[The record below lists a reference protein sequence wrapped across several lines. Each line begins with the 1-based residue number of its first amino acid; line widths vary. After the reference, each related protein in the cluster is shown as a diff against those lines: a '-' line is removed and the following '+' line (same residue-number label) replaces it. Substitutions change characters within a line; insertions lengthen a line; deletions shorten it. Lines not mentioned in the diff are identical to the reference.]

1 MKDRVK
7 KNIGIIL
14 IGVGI
19 VIVYELLTDVF
30 GVLDTFLF
38 VGLKTA
44 LPQFKDYIGDLMTGL
59 VSSMK
64 LLIPGFAI
72 ALGLGLFLGVTIGLS
87 RPLRTNLT
95 PYINGFSAIPA
106 TLLTPYAIRLF
117 PSFAASSV
125 FIIFLG
131 SFWPILG
138 STITAVSTIDRRY
151 LESCS
156 TLEISGMERLFRVI
170 LPAASPTI
178 FSGLQI
184 AAKFAFVMLVVAEMI
199 GASSGLGYFVQY
211 YSDFA
216 RFDLVLDGFLF
227 LALVLVLIMHVLD
240 KIKEKSLKWTINN

>member
-1 MKDRVK
+1 MKDKVK
-7 KNIGIIL
+7 KNLGIIL

-44 LPQFKDYIGDLMTGL
+44 LPQFKDYIGDLMKGL
-59 VSSMK
+59 VSSMR
-64 LLIPGFAI
+64 LLIPGFAL

-117 PSFAASSV
+117 PSFAASSI

-138 STITAVSTIDRRY
+138 STITAVSTIDKRY

-156 TLEISGMERLFRVI
+156 TLEISGAERLFKVI

-184 AAKFAFVMLVVAEMI
+184 ALKFAFVMLVVAEMI